1 MVGHS
6 DLKVS
11 HDDLTRLADEL
22 HDMQGYL
29 ERQVRRMDGV
39 VDGIEAGWSSPTA
52 KAYRKLHNE
61 AAEDAVRI
69 RDILRLIEQ
78 AVRMSRDNFTEQEV
92 ETLQSFRQIE
102 ARVDVAREAA
112 ALSTPNSAEA
122 APAPPRSGLADFD

>member
-1 MVGHS
+1 MGGQAN
-6 DLKVS
+6 LKVS

-29 ERQVRRMDGV
+29 ERQVQRMDGI

-52 KAYRKLHNE
+52 KAYRDLHRE

-69 RDILRLIEQ
+69 RGVLRLIEQ
-78 AVRMSRDNFTEQEV
+78 AVRLSRDNFTEQEV

-102 ARVDVAREAA
+102 AHVDVVREAA
-112 ALSTPNSAEA
+112 DLSTPNNTSA
-122 APAPPRSGLADFD
+122 APPPQRASLADFD